1 MRFYF
6 VRHGQSEANVLRE
19 ISNRGQRHPL
29 TDLGR
34 EQAAALAARLR
45 GAGIVRLYSS
55 PLLRARQTADI
66 LAAAWGL
73 DYEVTDA
80 LREFDCGVAEG
91 RADKEAWDLWHW
103 LVDEWFAGHAET
115 RIEDGESL
123 IDVRDRFVPFAQ
135 RLAERYDNEP
145 GGIACIGHGGLYMTM
160 FSLGLGLVDPAWLE
174 SQSLSNTGIIE
185 VEGRGGELALLSWD
199 GVQPGQETGGQGSR
213 EAWDVG
219 QRNVSSA
226 EREEGEERPV

>member
-34 EQAAALAARLR
+34 EQVTALAERLR
-45 GAGIVRLYSS
+45 DAGIVRLYSS

-66 LAAAWGL
+66 LAAAWGI

-91 RADKEAWDLWHW
+91 RADEDAWDLWHW
-103 LVDEWFAGHAET
+103 VVDEWFAGHPEA
-115 RIEDGESL
+115 RIEGGESL
-123 IDVRDRFVPFAQ
+123 IDVRDRFVPFVHG
-135 RLAERYDNEP
+135 LAERYGDEP
-145 GGIACIGHGGLYMTM
+145 GVIACVGHGGLYMTM
-160 FSLGLGLVDPAWLE
+160 FSMALGLVDPAWLE

-185 VEGRGGELALLSWD
+185 VEPRGGRLVLLSW
-199 GVQPGQETGGQGSR
+199 GGLRPGQQADGQGSR

-219 QRNVSSA
+219 GRKASSA
-226 EREEGEERPV
+226 KRQGDEEGLI